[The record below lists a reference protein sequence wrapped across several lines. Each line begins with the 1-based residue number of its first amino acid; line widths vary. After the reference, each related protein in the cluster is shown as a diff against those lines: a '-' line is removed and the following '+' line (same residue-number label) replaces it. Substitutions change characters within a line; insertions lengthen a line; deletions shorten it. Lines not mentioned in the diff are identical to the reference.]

1 MSCHETHYS
10 VIEVSGGKMK
20 TIRVLKETFFST
32 IPLAVVIIVVCG
44 FIAPMNSSFDY
55 FKLVIGYVSV
65 VFGQTLFLVGL
76 DSSILPIG
84 KLVGKSLIKLK
95 KAVFVI
101 FFGLL
106 FGFLATV
113 AEPAL
118 AVLARQ
124 ASMIMPV
131 INSTVFVW
139 VLSAG
144 IGVFVG
150 FALFRIMKDINIKTV
165 FAALYVILF
174 LTILFVPVEFVALAF
189 DGSGATTGDVS
200 VPFILSLGMGV
211 SATMSRRKTN
221 DDTFGIIGMASVG
234 PILAVFI
241 YGIILTAFN
250 GGTLPP
256 VGMYDPG
263 TAESFAGIIISN
275 LGEVA
280 LALLPVLIVF
290 LPFQF
295 FLVKL
300 PKKEF
305 IKILLG
311 AVTVYAGL
319 LIFLSGIDFG
329 FAFAGKYI
337 GEVFLDPARPVWF
350 KWLLLLIGFVLGA
363 AITLSEPAVTVLG
376 DQLEEI
382 TNGHIKKMTIR
393 MTLATGI
400 GFASM
405 LSIVKILTQINILW
419 FLVPL
424 YAIAL
429 IMMKFTS
436 PLFVGLAFDSGGV
449 SGGALTSAFL
459 TPLTLGVAQGVAATA
474 GTNAQS
480 ILTNGFGIIAFISV
494 TPLIAVQALGVIY
507 DLRQKKFEKLAG
519 EDELIALKPLLLEEK
534 ASDQISVEKMAHFS
548 KIISMEGE
556 EPTGIAFWV
565 LIAGRKQKDA
575 LLSELLNEG
584 AHLTNTVFG
593 RGTVKASYLQNVLGL
608 VPEEHKAMILCVLP
622 ENKTDTIT
630 KMLVEKF
637 HFDQPNTGIAFT
649 IPIDQLSF

>member
-1 MSCHETHYS
+1 
-10 VIEVSGGKMK
+10 MK
-20 TIRVLKETFFST
+20 TFRVLKETFLST
-32 IPLAVVIIVVCG
+32 IPLAIVIIVVCG
-44 FIAPMNSSFDY
+44 FVAPMQNTFDY
-55 FKLVIGYVSV
+55 FKLIVGYASV
-65 VFGQTLFLVGL
+65 VIGQTLFLVGL

-84 KLVGKSLIKLK
+84 KIVGKSLIKLK
-95 KAVFVI
+95 KAVFVL
-101 FFGLL
+101 FFGFL
-106 FGFLATV
+106 FGFLATI

-124 ASMIMPV
+124 ANMVMPI
-131 INSTVFVW
+131 INNTMFIW

-144 IGVFVG
+144 VGIFVG
-150 FALFRIMKDINIKTV
+150 FALFRIIKDINIKFL
-165 FAALYVILF
+165 FAALYIILF
-174 LTILFVPVEFVALAF
+174 LTIIFVPEEFVALAF

-221 DDTFGIIGMASVG
+221 DDIFGIIGMASIG

-241 YGIILTAFN
+241 YGIILKATN
-250 GGTLPP
+250 GGVLPP
-256 VGMYDPG
+256 AGVYDPG
-263 TAESFAGIIISN
+263 SAESFSGIITSN

-300 PKKEF
+300 PKKDF

-311 AVTVYAGL
+311 AVTVYVGL

-337 GEVFLDPARPVWF
+337 GEVFLNPTYPSYF
-350 KWLLLLIGFVLGA
+350 KWWLLLIGFVLGF

-393 MTLATGI
+393 MTLAIGI
-400 GFASM
+400 GFASL
-405 LSIVKILTQINILW
+405 LSVIKIITQINILW

-424 YAIAL
+424 YAIAI
-429 IMMKFTS
+429 IMIKFTS
-436 PLFVGLAFDSGGV
+436 SLFVGLAFDSGGV

-459 TPLTLGVAQGVAATA
+459 TPLTLGIAQGVAAIA
-474 GTNAQS
+474 GSEAQS

-494 TPLIAVQALGVIY
+494 TPLIAVQALGIAY
-507 DLRQKKFEKLAG
+507 DYLQKKSKKPVLFDAYEQEDIKLVTWM
-519 EDELIALKPLLLEEK
+519 LI
-534 ASDQISVEKMAHFS
+534 I
-548 KIISMEGE
+548 
-556 EPTGIAFWV
+556 
-565 LIAGRKQKDA
+565 GRKQKDA
-575 LLSELLNEG
+575 MLSTLLQEG
-584 AHLTNTVFG
+584 AFLSNIIYG
-593 RGTVKASYLQNVLGL
+593 KGTVEASYLQNVLGL
-608 VPEEHKAMILCVLP
+608 VPEENKVMIMCMLP
-622 ENKTDTIT
+622 DSKTEMINKILID
-630 KMLVEKF
+630 KF
-637 HFDQPNTGIAFT
+637 KFDQPNTGIAIT
-649 IPIDQLSF
+649 IPIDNVSF

>member
-1 MSCHETHYS
+1 M
-10 VIEVSGGKMK
+10 I
-20 TIRVLKETFFST
+20 
-32 IPLAVVIIVVCG
+32 IIVVCG
-44 FIAPMNSSFDY
+44 FIAPMNNAFDY
-55 FKLVIGYVSV
+55 FKLVVGYISV

-95 KAVFVI
+95 KAVFII
-101 FFGLL
+101 FFGFL

-124 ASMIMPV
+124 ANMIMPV
-131 INSTVFVW
+131 INNTLFIW
-139 VLSAG
+139 ILSAG

-150 FALFRIMKDINIKTV
+150 FALFRIIKNINIKLV
-165 FAALYVILF
+165 FAALYIVLF
-174 LTILFVPVEFVALAF
+174 LTIIFVPIEFVALAF

-200 VPFILSLGMGV
+200 VPFILALGMGV
-211 SATMSRRKTN
+211 SSTMSRRKTN
-221 DDTFGIIGMASVG
+221 DDTFGIIGIASIG
-234 PILAVFI
+234 PIMAVFI
-241 YGIILTAFN
+241 YGIVLNIINKGA
-250 GGTLPP
+250 LPP
-256 VGMYDPG
+256 AGVYDPG
-263 TAESFAGIIISN
+263 AAESFSAIITAN
-275 LGEVA
+275 LSEVA

-295 FLVKL
+295 FLAKL

-311 AVTVYAGL
+311 SVTVYIGL

-337 GEVFLDPARPVWF
+337 GEVFLDPIRPEWF
-350 KWLLLLIGFVLGA
+350 KWLLLLIGFILGV

-393 MTLATGI
+393 MTLAIGI
-400 GFASM
+400 GFAS
-405 LSIVKILTQINILW
+405 LLAIVKILTQINILW

-436 PLFVGLAFDSGGV
+436 PLFVCLAFDSGGV

-459 TPLTLGVAQGVAATA
+459 TPLTLGIAQGVAFTA
-474 GTNAQS
+474 GGAAQS

-494 TPLIAVQALGVIY
+494 TPLITVQALEIVY
-507 DLRQKKFEKLAG
+507 DVRQKKHRKLMA
-519 EDELIALKPLLLEEK
+519 EDKFTDLKPLLQETNTSEHISDEETVLLGENI
-534 ASDQISVEKMAHFS
+534 SITEQESVEISFCV
-548 KIISMEGE
+548 IIAE
-556 EPTGIAFWV
+556 
-565 LIAGRKQKDA
+565 RKQRDA
-575 LLSELLNEG
+575 LLSSLLETG
-584 AHLTNTVFG
+584 AHLTNTLYG
-593 RGTVKASYLQNVLGL
+593 RGTVEASYLQNVLGL
-608 VPEEHKAMILCVLP
+608 VPEEHKVIIICILP
-622 ENKTDTIT
+622 AGKTGAVTN
-630 KMLVEKF
+630 MLIEKF
-637 HFDQPNTGIAFT
+637 QFDQPNTGIAFT
-649 IPIDQLSF
+649 IPIDNLSF